1 MRCVYIIL
9 LLYLCSPINRG
20 VAQSVAGKKATINLT
35 NVTLERAL
43 SEISQGFGV
52 QISYSDDVIPLQTIV
67 SVHATNEDLD
77 RVLGELFSGLNV
89 TYKRVSGRVVLR
101 RLPSPLSQTV
111 RGTVVDYHTR
121 IPIPGANVIIEE
133 TNPLRGS
140 TSDTLGRFRI
150 TSVPVGR
157 ATVRATSVGYEAK
170 TISNMLLS
178 TGKELVLEIGLT
190 ELPTNISEVVIT
202 ATRADQPLN
211 EEAPVSARAFSV
223 EETKRYA
230 GSLGDPARMATAFPG
245 VTGASDEGNALVVR
259 GNSPRGVLWRID
271 GLEVPNPNHFS
282 TEGASSGVISIL
294 SSNIIG
300 NSDFLTGA
308 FPATYGNA
316 LSAVMDLKLRPGNN
330 ERHEHSF
337 QVGLLGLEAST
348 EGPLSRN
355 HRASYLVN
363 YRYSTLNLLDHL
375 GVDLNDVGEYRN
387 YQDLSFK
394 LDMPTRHGG
403 KFSIFGISGFSK
415 ADQDVA
421 NTLNNDE
428 SGMGVVAGTFERNLS
443 SNTSLTASLSWSGT
457 RITNIHE
464 VQGLSSGLLKVED
477 NYRKSY
483 VRSMLQVGHKVS
495 ERLFLKSGLIYSRL
509 FYDFYLRNLDPSNTA
524 YQEIINFQEQDN
536 SGITQAFITASHQIA
551 PKLSALYGIHFLH
564 FELARDVSVE
574 PRAGMRW
581 NFAPGKTLS
590 VAYGKHGRIEN
601 LQYYL
606 ARDHQPGGDEVQIN
620 KNLGFTRAN
629 HYVVAYEQPMLE
641 SKFKVEAYFQQLY
654 NAPVQSDPFS
664 MYSAINED
672 TGFIT
677 DTLLNNGRGRNY
689 GVEVSLERSL
699 SRGFYYMLNA
709 TVYQSRFHIDE
720 QAERNTVYNGN
731 YNVHALI
738 GREWKFRN
746 NRSSVGLNIKVTGAG
761 GRRYTPID
769 LEASIA
775 TGQQVYNWEQALV
788 PQLPTYFRT
797 DFQLVYH
804 NDHERFSSEW
814 RLDIQ
819 NVTNHRNAAYY
830 YYDAA
835 SETIGLKYFVGIIPV
850 LSYRI
855 EF

>member
-1 MRCVYIIL
+1 MRGVYIIL
-9 LLYLCSPINRG
+9 ILCISVPVNW
-20 VAQSVAGKKATINLT
+20 VAAQSVAGNKATINLT
-35 NVTLERAL
+35 HVTLEKAL
-43 SEISQGFGV
+43 TEISRKFGV
-52 QISYSDDVIPLQTIV
+52 QILYSDDVIPVQTIV
-67 SVHATNEDLD
+67 SVHATDEGLD
-77 RVLGELFSGLNV
+77 RVLGELFQGLHV
-89 TYKRVSGRVVLR
+89 TYKRVNGRIVLR
-101 RLPSPLSQTV
+101 KLPSPLSQTV

-133 TNPLRGS
+133 TSPLRGA

-170 TISNMLLS
+170 IISNMLLS

-190 ELPTNISEVVIT
+190 ELPTSINEVVIT
-202 ATRADQPLN
+202 ATRDDQPLN

-230 GSLGDPARMATAFPG
+230 GSLGDPARMAAAFPG

-294 SSNIIG
+294 SSNIIA

-330 ERHEHSF
+330 ERREHSF
-337 QVGLLGLEAST
+337 QAGLLGLEAST

-355 HRASYLVN
+355 HRGSYLVN
-363 YRYSTLNLLDHL
+363 YRYSTLNLLDKL
-375 GVDLNDVGEYRN
+375 GVDLNDAGEYRN

-394 LDMPTRHGG
+394 LDMPTKNHGR
-403 KFSIFGISGFSK
+403 FSIFGISGFSK
-415 ADQDVA
+415 ADQDVV

-428 SGMGVVAGTFERNLS
+428 SGMGVVAATFDRNFGS
-443 SNTSLTASLSWSGT
+443 STSLTASLSWSGT

-464 VQGLSSGLLKVED
+464 VKGLSSGLLKVED

-483 VRSMLQVGHKVS
+483 ARSMIQVGHKVS

-509 FYDFYLRNLDPSNTA
+509 FYDFYLRNLDPSNQA
-524 YQEIINFQEQDN
+524 YQEIINFQEQDH
-536 SGITQAFITASHQIA
+536 SGITQAFTTASHQVA
-551 PKLSALYGIHFLH
+551 PKLSALYGVHFIH
-564 FELARDVSVE
+564 FELSRDVSVE
-574 PRAGMRW
+574 PRAGIRW
-581 NFAPGKTLS
+581 NVAPGKTLS
-590 VAYGKHGRIEN
+590 AAFGKHGRIEN

-606 ARDHQPGGDEVQIN
+606 ARDHQPGGEEVQIN
-620 KNLGFTRAN
+620 KDLGFTRAN
-629 HYVVAYEQPMLE
+629 HYVIAYEQPMFN
-641 SKFKVEAYFQQLY
+641 SKFKIEAYFQQLY

-689 GVEVSLERSL
+689 GVEVSFERSL
-699 SRGFYYMLNA
+699 SRGFYYMLNG
-709 TVYQSRFHIDE
+709 TVYQSRFRIDE
-720 QAERNTVYNGN
+720 ETERNTIYNGN
-731 YNVHALI
+731 YNVHALT

-746 NRSSVGLNIKVTGAG
+746 NSSSVGLNIKITAAGATPLSTLRLLLLRSDKCTTG
-761 GRRYTPID
+761 IKH
-769 LEASIA
+769 
-775 TGQQVYNWEQALV
+775 W
-788 PQLPTYFRT
+788 F
-797 DFQLVYH
+797 
-804 NDHERFSSEW
+804 
-814 RLDIQ
+814 
-819 NVTNHRNAAYY
+819 
-830 YYDAA
+830 
-835 SETIGLKYFVGIIPV
+835 
-850 LSYRI
+850 LSYPPTFEPTFSWSTAMTANDFHPNGDSIFRMSRI
-855 EF
+855 TGMQPTTIMMWTVQRLG